1 MNVIH
6 HDREGE
12 LAMFFSYTVTC
23 SLHRLSGAFSALSVS
38 GLRAL
43 AKYFIAYSICHPNPL
58 LSLQCPRLGD
68 SREKHGL
75 RGQWHTNLMVA
86 SITHSPQAAQN
97 VPAAAGRI
105 GDRDVE
111 EETGGT

>member
-1 MNVIH
+1 MNVIR

-12 LAMFFSYTVTC
+12 LAMFFSYTITC

-38 GLRAL
+38 GLHSL

-58 LSLQCPRLGD
+58 LSLQCPHFGD
-68 SREKHGL
+68 SREKHGPG
-75 RGQWHTNLMVA
+75 GQWRTNLMVVGN
-86 SITHSPQAAQN
+86 THSPQAAQN
-97 VPAAAGRI
+97 VPVAPGRI

-111 EETGGT
+111 GETGGT